1 MRNKAPHISQDSPLI
16 GRYVKIAKHRR
27 RVGGRVGIVRDV
39 FWKGE
44 EPWLVVQLTSGL
56 QAAVAYDW
64 SDLPDESRPQK
75 HSTLEILPSGLLD
88 MATYWRSMNTRS
100 RPKRSR
106 NKSCQTTLP

>member
-1 MRNKAPHISQDSPLI
+1 MQNKAPHIGQDSPLI
-16 GRYVKIAKHRR
+16 GRYVKIVQHHR
-27 RVGGRVGIVRDV
+27 RVGGRVGIVRDI

-56 QAAVAYDW
+56 QIAVAYGW

-75 HSTLEILPSGLLD
+75 GNTPEILPSGLLD
-88 MATYWRSMNTRS
+88 MATYWHSMTTRS

-106 NKSCQTTLP
+106 KRRQATSP

>member
-1 MRNKAPHISQDSPLI
+1 MRNKTPYIGQDSPLI
-16 GRYVKIAKHRR
+16 GRYIKIAKHRR

-56 QAAVAYDW
+56 QVAVAYGW
-64 SDLPDESRPQK
+64 SDLPDESRPHK
-75 HSTLEILPSGLLD
+75 LNVPEILPSGLLD
-88 MATYWRSMNTRS
+88 MATYGRSMNTPI

-106 NKSCQTTLP
+106 KQR

>member
-1 MRNKAPHISQDSPLI
+1 MRNKAPHIGQDSPLI

-56 QAAVAYDW
+56 QVAVAYVW
-64 SDLPDESRPQK
+64 SDLPDESRPHKQNGP
-75 HSTLEILPSGLLD
+75 EILPSGLLE
-88 MATYWRSMNTRS
+88 MATYWRAMTTRN

-106 NKSCQTTLP
+106 KQRQTTLP

>member
-1 MRNKAPHISQDSPLI
+1 MRNKAPHISQGSPLI

-44 EPWLVVQLTSGL
+44 EPWLVIQLTSGL
-56 QAAVAYDW
+56 QVAVAYDW

-75 HSTLEILPSGLLD
+75 QNAPEILPSGLLD
-88 MATYWRSMNTRS
+88 MATYWRSMNTQG

-106 NKSCQTTLP
+106 KPRQTTAP